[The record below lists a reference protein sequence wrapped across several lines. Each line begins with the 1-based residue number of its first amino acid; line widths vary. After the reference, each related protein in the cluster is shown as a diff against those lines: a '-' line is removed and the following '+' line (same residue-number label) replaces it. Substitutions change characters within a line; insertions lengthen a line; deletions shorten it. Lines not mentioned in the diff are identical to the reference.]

1 MQSIFFFFS
10 VKGKKNIY
18 SKTSISPLNFYP
30 TESEPPPRCSKNTHL
45 RRNTMKKLNVAL
57 VGLSFGLEFA
67 AIYCRHPDVEK
78 VFVVDKNPKL
88 LEIAKQRYSIPDNR
102 CFTDL
107 QQVLD
112 IPEIDAV
119 HLVTP
124 PATHAPFS
132 VRVLKAGKH
141 CGCTIPMGMSIEELE
156 DVIRARKESGKN
168 YMFMETTVFQRE
180 FLYIQELC
188 QKGEFGRLQYMT
200 CAHYQDMEGWPD
212 YWKGFPPLMHPTHA
226 VAPCLMLAGHLPEK
240 VYARGSGKV
249 RKELAEQY
257 GCPYSFESALITL
270 QDSDITIEMER
281 FLYGVARSYSECF
294 RVYGEQKSFEWQQLA
309 DEDPVIYTRTGALEK
324 VDILTDENTQ
334 SSRGSQILEERVK
347 IPDYAY
353 LLPKEIADFTT
364 NTVYN
369 NENSHL
375 SFVQGGGHG
384 GSHPHLVHEFV
395 RSILEERP
403 ALMDDIKGAYW
414 TGTGICAHQSAMRGG
429 EVINIP
435 RFEKI

>member
-1 MQSIFFFFS
+1 
-10 VKGKKNIY
+10 
-18 SKTSISPLNFYP
+18 
-30 TESEPPPRCSKNTHL
+30 
-45 RRNTMKKLNVAL
+45 MKKLNVAL

-67 AIYCRHPDVEK
+67 AIYCKHPDVDK
-78 VFVVDKNPKL
+78 VYIVDQNPKL
-88 LEIAKQRYSIPDNR
+88 LEIAKKRYSIPDDR

-124 PATHAPFS
+124 PSTHAPFS
-132 VRVLKAGKH
+132 VRVLNAGKH

-156 DVIRARKESGKN
+156 DVIRARKKSGKN

-188 QKGEFGRLQYMT
+188 RKGEFGRLQYMT

-249 RKELAEQY
+249 RKELEEQY
-257 GCPYSFESALITL
+257 GCPYAFESALITL

-309 DEDPVIYTRTGALEK
+309 DEDPVIYTRTGELEK
-324 VDILTDENTQ
+324 VDIITDENTQ
-334 SSRGSQILEERVK
+334 SSRGGEILEERVK

-353 LLPKEIADFTT
+353 LLPKEIAGFTT

-375 SFVQGGGHG
+375 SFIQGGGHG

-395 RSILEERP
+395 RSILEDRP
-403 ALMDDIKGAYW
+403 PVMDDIKGAYW
-414 TGTGICAHQSAMRGG
+414 TGTGICAHQSAMKGG
-429 EVINIP
+429 EVISIP
-435 RFEKI
+435 RFEEVE

>member
-1 MQSIFFFFS
+1 
-10 VKGKKNIY
+10 
-18 SKTSISPLNFYP
+18 
-30 TESEPPPRCSKNTHL
+30 
-45 RRNTMKKLNVAL
+45 MKKLNVAL

-78 VFVVDKNPKL
+78 VYIVDKNPKL
-88 LEIAKQRYSIPDNR
+88 LEIAKQRYSIPDDR

-107 QQVLD
+107 QKVLD

-141 CGCTIPMGMSIEELE
+141 CGCTIPMGMSISELE

-188 QKGEFGRLQYMT
+188 KKGEFGRLQYMT

-249 RKELAEQY
+249 RKELEAQY

-429 EVINIP
+429 EVIDIP

>member
-1 MQSIFFFFS
+1 
-10 VKGKKNIY
+10 
-18 SKTSISPLNFYP
+18 
-30 TESEPPPRCSKNTHL
+30 
-45 RRNTMKKLNVAL
+45 MKKLNVAL

-67 AIYCRHPDVEK
+67 AIYCKHPDVDK
-78 VFVVDKNPKL
+78 VYIVDQNPKL
-88 LEIAKQRYSIPDNR
+88 LEIAKKRYSIPDDR

-124 PATHAPFS
+124 PSTHAPFS
-132 VRVLKAGKH
+132 VRILNAGKH

-156 DVIRARKESGKN
+156 DVIKARKKSGKN

-188 QKGEFGRLQYMT
+188 RKGEFGRLQYMT

-249 RKELAEQY
+249 RKELEEQY

-309 DEDPVIYTRTGALEK
+309 DEDPVIYTRTGELEK
-324 VDILTDENTQ
+324 VDIITDENTQ
-334 SSRGSQILEERVK
+334 SSRGSEILEERVK

-353 LLPKEIADFTT
+353 LLPKEIAGFTT

-375 SFVQGGGHG
+375 SFIQGGGHG

-395 RSILEERP
+395 RSILEDRP
-403 ALMDDIKGAYW
+403 PVMDDIKGAYW
-414 TGTGICAHQSAMRGG
+414 TGTGICAHQSAMKGG
-429 EVINIP
+429 EVISIP
-435 RFEKI
+435 RFEEVE

>member
-1 MQSIFFFFS
+1 
-10 VKGKKNIY
+10 
-18 SKTSISPLNFYP
+18 
-30 TESEPPPRCSKNTHL
+30 
-45 RRNTMKKLNVAL
+45 MKKLNVAL

-414 TGTGICAHQSAMRGG
+414 TGTGICAHHSAMRGG
-429 EVINIP
+429 EVIDIP
-435 RFEKI
+435 RFEEVK

>member
-1 MQSIFFFFS
+1 
-10 VKGKKNIY
+10 
-18 SKTSISPLNFYP
+18 
-30 TESEPPPRCSKNTHL
+30 
-45 RRNTMKKLNVAL
+45 MKKLNVAL

-78 VFVVDKNPKL
+78 VYVVDKNPKL

-141 CGCTIPMGMSIEELE
+141 CGCTIPMGMSISELE

-188 QKGEFGRLQYMT
+188 KKGEFGRLQYMT

-249 RKELAEQY
+249 RKELEAQY

-364 NTVYN
+364 NTLYN

-429 EVINIP
+429 EVIDIP

>member
-1 MQSIFFFFS
+1 
-10 VKGKKNIY
+10 
-18 SKTSISPLNFYP
+18 
-30 TESEPPPRCSKNTHL
+30 
-45 RRNTMKKLNVAL
+45 MKKLNVAL

-78 VFVVDKNPKL
+78 VYVVDKNPKL

-141 CGCTIPMGMSIEELE
+141 CGCTIPMGMNIEELE

-414 TGTGICAHQSAMRGG
+414 TGTGICAHHSAMRGG
-429 EVINIP
+429 EVIDIP
-435 RFEKI
+435 RFEEVK